1 MTGNLGCVGRAGSLS
16 GFAAFVFFTT
26 VISFGFVLAFCSGG
40 GGRAAGSSVRVG
52 LAAVCVA
59 AAGIAGSA
67 GPGAYHCFA
76 ASRND
81 CGVSA
86 ASLGRFV
93 GDSEIMPPVDSA
105 GLSCDD
111 ADVDTSPS
119 ADNCGTGA
127 TEAGGAAAT

>member
-1 MTGNLGCVGRAGSLS
+1 MCVGRADGLS

-40 GGRAAGSSVRVG
+40 GGRAARSSVRVG

-86 ASLGRFV
+86 ASLGFFV
-93 GDSEIMPPVDSA
+93 GDCDIHGDSTW
-105 GLSCDD
+105 LSCDD
-111 ADVDTSPS
+111 TTGDTSPS
-119 ADNCGTGA
+119 AA
-127 TEAGGAAAT
+127 T